1 MDSILSDRDIFFM
14 TKYGSALFVFILI
27 ISGNY
32 IGQLLPCR
40 VQSFLTKNM
49 MFKHLLGFMTLL
61 FFVAL
66 TMPYVFKRNQ
76 ILTVFGL
83 YLFFIIF
90 SKTYYVFWI
99 INVIIFACIY
109 LIGSY
114 FESKTDE
121 WKKDNKEIEELFKII
136 KRVLVYFTIVTVS
149 IGFLIYLGNKK
160 REYKNSFTYFKF
172 FFGKPDCS
180 AKSPPIV
187 SYIKEINYAITK

>member
-1 MDSILSDRDIFFM
+1 MESIFSDRDIFFM

-40 VQSFLTKNM
+40 VQNFLTKNM
-49 MFKHLLGFMTLL
+49 LFKHLLGFMTLL

-66 TMPYVFKRNQ
+66 TMPDVFKSNQ
-76 ILTVFGL
+76 IITIFAL

-99 INVIIFACIY
+99 LNVVIFAFIY
-109 LIGSY
+109 LISSF
-114 FESKTDE
+114 FENKTDE
-121 WKKDNKEIEELFKII
+121 WRENNKEIENIFKVI
-136 KRVLVYFTIVTVS
+136 KRILVYFTIITVI
-149 IGFLIYLGNKK
+149 IGFFIYLGNKK
-160 REYKNSFTYFKF
+160 REYKKSFTYFKF
-172 FFGKPDCS
+172 FFGKPNCS

-187 SYIKEINYAITK
+187 SYTKEINYAITK

>member
-1 MDSILSDRDIFFM
+1 MDTILTDRQIFLM
-14 TKYGSALFVFILI
+14 TKYGAALFVFILI

-40 VQSFLTKNM
+40 VQNFLTKNM
-49 MFKHLLGFMTLL
+49 LFKHLLGFMTLL

-66 TMPYVFKRNQ
+66 TMPNVFRHNQ
-76 ILTVFGL
+76 IFTIFAL

-99 INVIIFACIY
+99 LNVIIFSITY
-109 LIGSY
+109 LISSF
-114 FESKTDE
+114 FENKTDE
-121 WKKDNKEIEELFKII
+121 WRENNKEIENIFKTV
-136 KRVLVYFTIVTVS
+136 KRILVYFTIITVI

-187 SYIKEINYAITK
+187 SYTKEIEYAITK